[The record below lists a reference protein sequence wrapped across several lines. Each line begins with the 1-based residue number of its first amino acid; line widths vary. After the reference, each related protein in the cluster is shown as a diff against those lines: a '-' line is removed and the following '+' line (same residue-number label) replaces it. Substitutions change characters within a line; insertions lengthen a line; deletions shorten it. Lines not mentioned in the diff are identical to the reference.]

1 MIAKYIV
8 LSNMISVVPDNILRI
23 CVQEPLLILKKN
35 SQFFFLVTMVRYLEY
50 QFIDIKKVNNV
61 RAISYFKSQPKKISL
76 PMQLVFFI

>member
-50 QFIDIKKVNNV
+50 QFIDIKKINNV